1 MNQQMLYDG
10 YYLTVEPHHK
20 IELIQDD
27 ARLDAVGLTPMLF
40 AASYLA
46 DAIQR
51 NCPEAISHI
60 YSSSRHN
67 ENATCRAHI
76 EKFIRLQVGIP
87 DEVKPG
93 ASLMTSS
100 PMTSIKNE
108 NHIAKELSAP
118 IPVALSSSKRKH
130 RSGPPQPCFLT
141 KKRVNPA
148 SPTKL
153 TAVGA

>member
-1 MNQQMLYDG
+1 M
-10 YYLTVEPHHK
+10 EPHHK
-20 IELIQDD
+20 VELIQDD

-46 DAIQR
+46 DATQR
-51 NCPEAISHI
+51 NCPEASVTFIQGLMKM
-60 YSSSRHN
+60 RLVG
-67 ENATCRAHI
+67 AHV

-100 PMTSIKNE
+100 PMTSIKDE
-108 NHIAKELSAP
+108 NYIAKELSAP
-118 IPVALSSSKRKH
+118 ILVTLSSSKRKH
-130 RSGPPQPCFLT
+130 QSDPPQPCSPT

>member
-1 MNQQMLYDG
+1 MQMLYDG
-10 YYLTVEPHHK
+10 YYLTVELHHK

-27 ARLDAVGLTPMLF
+27 ARLDAVGLTPVLF
-40 AASYLA
+40 AASYWLMRFKGA
-46 DAIQR
+46 VRKPSATFIQAQGLMKMR
-51 NCPEAISHI
+51 LVG
-60 YSSSRHN
+60 
-67 ENATCRAHI
+67 AHI

-100 PMTSIKNE
+100 PMTSIKDE
-108 NHIAKELSAP
+108 NYIAKELSAP

-130 RSGPPQPCFLT
+130 QSGPPQPCSPT

>member
-1 MNQQMLYDG
+1 M
-10 YYLTVEPHHK
+10 EPHHK
-20 IELIQDD
+20 VELIQDD

-51 NCPEAISHI
+51 NCPEAS
-60 YSSSRHN
+60 
-67 ENATCRAHI
+67 ATFIQGLMKMRLVGAHI
-76 EKFIRLQVGIP
+76 EKFIKLQVGIP

-100 PMTSIKNE
+100 PMTSIKDE
-108 NHIAKELSAP
+108 NYIAKELSAP
-118 IPVALSSSKRKH
+118 IPVTLSSSKRKH
-130 RSGPPQPCFLT
+130 QSDPPQPCSPT